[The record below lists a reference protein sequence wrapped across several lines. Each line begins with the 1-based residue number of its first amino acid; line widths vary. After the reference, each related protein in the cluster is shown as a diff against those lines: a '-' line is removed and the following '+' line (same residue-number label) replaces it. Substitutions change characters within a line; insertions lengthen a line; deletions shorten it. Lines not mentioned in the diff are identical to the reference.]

1 MPLPTDDCAYAVER
15 LGYPRW
21 PPYLDGKSKDD
32 FRHGA
37 NFAVA
42 SGTALNQLLFKKHG
56 LNVNGI
62 TPYSLGVQIGW
73 FKKVLAMLA
82 SNEHGMRVYVH
93 IASNYHVLHT

>member
-1 MPLPTDDCAYAVER
+1 VEWLGLPH
-15 LGYPRW
+15 W
-21 PPYLDGKSKDD
+21 PPYLDGKSKED

-42 SGTALNQLLFKKHG
+42 SSTALNQLLFKKHG

-73 FKKVLAMLA
+73 FKKVLTMLA
-82 SNEHGMRVYVH
+82 STEHGTYTCTPAIPLQNNLFCSHFELR
-93 IASNYHVLHT
+93 